1 MNEDGPRTSV
11 HRKALLEALADE
23 LPKDTIRFSSKI
35 VSIEAQMQQGS
46 SVAVICLSDGTV
58 IKAKI
63 LIGCDGVHSVV
74 ARWLGLAAPVN
85 SGRWAVR
92 GMAVFPQAH
101 GLNQEIRIL
110 VHVGVKAGFIPLS
123 DKDVY
128 WFCTC
133 EFPLDGD
140 KMAGNQQLMQKQV
153 IENYV
158 KDFPPLMVDIVR
170 HTDLS
175 TLTWAPLMFRLPWDI
190 MFGNL
195 SKGNVTLAGDAMH
208 PMTPDLAQGGC
219 AALEDAVV
227 LGRHIGKMLARD
239 GGKLVPR
246 NIPRA
251 LDGYVKERRWRVA
264 LLVAASYISH
274 WVQKGSQW
282 WMKFFSGVIFYGIF
296 IARIVKPSNYN
307 CGKLPSVSLSYES
320 DYSRKT
326 D

>member
-11 HRKALLEALADE
+11 HRKAL
-23 LPKDTIRFSSKI
+23 PKDTIRFFSKI
-35 VSIEAQMQQGS
+35 VSIEAQTQQGS
-46 SVAVICLSDGTV
+46 SVAVICLSGGTV
-58 IKAKI
+58 IKAKT
-63 LIGCDGVHSVV
+63 LIGCGGVHSVV

-101 GLNQEIRIL
+101 WLNQEIWIL
-110 VHVGVKAGFIPLS
+110 VHVVVKAGFIPLS

-133 EFPLDGD
+133 EFPLDGE
-140 KMAGNQQLMQKQV
+140 KMAGNPQLMQKQV

-158 KDFPPLMVDIVR
+158 KDFPPLLVDIIR
-170 HTDLS
+170 HTNIS
-175 TLTWAPLMFRLPWDI
+175 TLTWAPSMFRLLWDI
-190 MFGNL
+190 VFGNL

-208 PMTPDLAQGGC
+208 PMTPDISQGGC
-219 AALEDAVV
+219 AALEDAVI

-239 GGKLVPR
+239 GGRLVPS

-251 LDGYVKERRWRVA
+251 LYNYMDMSRNE
-264 LLVAASYISH
+264 
-274 WVQKGSQW
+274 
-282 WMKFFSGVIFYGIF
+282 GVIFYGIF
-296 IARIVKPSNYN
+296 KARIVKPSNYD
-307 CGKLPSVSLSYES
+307 CGKLPGVSFSYES
-320 DYSRKT
+320 NYLRKM